1 MTTKTDKT
9 KTKEKNAELQ
19 IQTIGDLQV
28 SYKQLSDA
36 HLSQRFTNNPEFKSK
51 FLKTFSDLVFSQN
64 QDVLDL
70 LPKMNQNSLLNSV
83 FKATEAGA
91 SFAKGEA
98 SLIPF
103 KIKKKVKEGNVE
115 KTIDTGEYTA
125 LVIIDINFQKQQ
137 ILKLQN
143 CKRFFT
149 AEVHEEVKI
158 IENLMT
164 GTIDFDGEN
173 DVTKPTV
180 GYYACFITTEGEKY
194 DKFMTNS
201 QIIDRAKFSPQYKAE
216 NYKNTS
222 NNIHFEKVVVRNLLK
237 GIPKISNEL
246 KSIISVEE
254 AAEYAEY
261 VEVHEAIESVTETK
275 KVNQLEEAKKEL
287 AKEKPKAKPKT
298 KAEKVDKETG
308 EVEEVESEEEFF

>member
-1 MTTKTDKT
+1 MSKEKDKT
-9 KTKEKNAELQ
+9 NQPAELQ
-19 IQTIGDLQV
+19 ITTIGDLQV

-36 HLSQRFTNNPEFKSK
+36 HLSQRFTNNPEFKAK

-64 QDVLDL
+64 QDTLDL

-91 SFAKGEA
+91 SFSKGEV

-103 KIKKKVKEGNVE
+103 KIRKKVKEGNVE
-115 KTIDTGEYTA
+115 KTIDTGEFTA

-149 AEVHEEVKI
+149 AEVHEGVKV
-158 IENLMT
+158 IENLKT
-164 GTIDFDGEN
+164 GTTDFEGDN
-173 DVTKPTV
+173 DVTKPTI

-216 NYKNTS
+216 NYKNTT

-237 GIPKISNEL
+237 EIPKVSDEL
-246 KSIISVEE
+246 RSIISVEE

-261 VEVHEAIESVTETK
+261 VEVHEAIEEAPESQPK

-287 AKEKPKAKPKT
+287 AKENPKAKPKST
-298 KAEKVDKETG
+298 KEKVDKETG

>member
-1 MTTKTDKT
+1 MTTKKDKT
-9 KTKEKNAELQ
+9 NQPTELQ
-19 IQTIGDLQV
+19 ITTIGDLQV

-36 HLSQRFTNNPEFKSK
+36 HLSQRFTNNPEFKDRY
-51 FLKTFSDLVFSQN
+51 LKTFSDLVFSQN
-64 QDVLDL
+64 QDTLDL

-103 KIKKKVKEGNVE
+103 KIYKKVMEGNVE
-115 KTIDTGEYTA
+115 KKIDTGEYTA

-149 AEVHEEVKI
+149 AEVHEGVKI

-164 GTIDFDGEN
+164 GTTDFDGQN
-173 DVTKPTV
+173 DVTKPTI

-194 DKFMTNS
+194 DKFMTNN
-201 QIIDRAKFSPQYKAE
+201 QIIERAKFSPQYKAE

-237 GIPKISNEL
+237 EIPKKSEEL
-246 KSIISVEE
+246 RSIISVEE

-261 VEVHEAIESVTETK
+261 IEVHEAIESVPEAK

-287 AKEKPKAKPKT
+287 AQEKPKAKPKT
-298 KAEKVDKETG
+298 KAEKVDKDTG
-308 EVEEVESEEEFF
+308 EVTEVEAEDDFF

>member
-1 MTTKTDKT
+1 MTTKKDKT
-9 KTKEKNAELQ
+9 NQPAELQ
-19 IQTIGDLQV
+19 IATIGDLQV

-64 QDVLDL
+64 QEVLDL

-103 KIKKKVKEGNVE
+103 KIRKKVKEGNVE

-149 AEVHEEVKI
+149 AEVHEGVKI

-164 GTIDFDGEN
+164 GTTDFNGDN
-173 DVTKPTV
+173 DVTKPTI

-216 NYKNTS
+216 NYKNTT

-237 GIPKISNEL
+237 EIPKISNEL
-246 KSIISVEE
+246 RSIISVEE
-254 AAEYAEY
+254 AAEYADY
-261 VEVHEAIESVTETK
+261 IEVSESVEKTPESQPK

-287 AKEKPKAKPKT
+287 AKEKPKAKAT
-298 KAEKVDKETG
+298 REKVDKETG